1 MYVNVIYLR
10 KLTPKSKELEGW
22 GVGERGRGW
31 RGVLDGK
38 RGGGG
43 GGGGGMRG
51 GHLRLE
57 REEKANHGSSYT
69 CHLVVL
75 HSTENNNVLLKELP
89 HVNDL
94 MSKKKKPVL
103 THS

>member
-43 GGGGGMRG
+43 F
-51 GHLRLE
+51 LS
-57 REEKANHGSSYT
+57 REGRRKRS
-69 CHLVVL
+69 
-75 HSTENNNVLLKELP
+75 
-89 HVNDL
+89 
-94 MSKKKKPVL
+94 
-103 THS
+103 